1 MGKTH
6 TYLGSVCKERNF
18 RIKGCKW
25 QVCVLFIYTSPW
37 HILHRNMPHFLVH
50 WAAVCVDLME
60 SGFSWQCDRLLITC
74 DQNSTHKGGH
84 SFFFFFFF
92 FPAWEWVI
100 CWNSLSLQPFWFL
113 SFPFFFSIFLFFF
126 FFLSLSLCHPK
137 DPYWRTSHLELWGRC
152 VDLGTWDHGDQVSGI
167 EIALKINACFTSTR
181 FCLRP
186 VVRII

>member
-84 SFFFFFFF
+84 SFFFFFFLLPCMGMGDLLKFLVFATFLVSF
-92 FPAWEWVI
+92 F
-100 CWNSLSLQPFWFL
+100 SFFLFYL
-113 SFPFFFSIFLFFF
+113 SFLL

-167 EIALKINACFTSTR
+167 EIALKINACFTSTH